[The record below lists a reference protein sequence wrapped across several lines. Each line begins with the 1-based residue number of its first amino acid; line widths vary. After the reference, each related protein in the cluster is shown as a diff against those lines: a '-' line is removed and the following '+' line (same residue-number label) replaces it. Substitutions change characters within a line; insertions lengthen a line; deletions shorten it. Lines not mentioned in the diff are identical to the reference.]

1 MNFNTFGDLDAVA
14 SGNRRLAPWGIY
26 KVKFMGARKDSIQGK
41 ADTSKTYDILKIR
54 FEGEDGYYEESVF
67 YPSDDKFFERRTFT
81 NRDGH
86 EYQLHNLE
94 PCLIKRGLKNS
105 KLQVERA
112 LLRVLMM

>member
-54 FEGEDGYYEESVF
+54 FEGEDGYYDAGRAELQAAAGGGERTA
-67 YPSDDKFFERRTFT
+67 PDDAGDYQPRRS
-81 NRDGH
+81 G
-86 EYQLHNLE
+86 LAV
-94 PCLIKRGLKNS
+94 RGC
-105 KLQVERA
+105 
-112 LLRVLMM
+112 